1 MIFHLNQIEQWRPV
15 MEQLRRQGKRI
26 ASTNG
31 TFDLLHS
38 GHLKLLEEARA
49 QGDVLVVGLNSDA
62 SVKAYK
68 SEKRPIV
75 PQAERAALMQAIRFV
90 DHILIFDEPDS
101 GRFVRELQPDVH
113 VKDSTYGYD
122 LLEAPI
128 VQAYGGKIHLIEKDG
143 NSTTNIIEK
152 IIEVYRDENQSN

>member
-1 MIFHLNQIEQWRPV
+1 MIFHLNDFELWQPV
-15 MEQLRRQGKRI
+15 MEQLRVNGKRI

-31 TFDLLHS
+31 TFDIVHS
-38 GHLKLLEEARA
+38 GHLLLLEEAKE

-62 SVKAYK
+62 SVKSYK
-68 SEKRPIV
+68 SVKRPIV
-75 PQAERAALMQAIRFV
+75 PQEERAELLQAIRYV
-90 DHILIFDEPDS
+90 DHVIIFDEPDS
-101 GRFVRELQPDVH
+101 GRFVTEMKPDVH

-128 VQAYGGKIHLIEKDG
+128 VQAYGGKIHLVEKDG

-152 IIEVYRDENQSN
+152 ILDVYRDEG

>member
-1 MIFHLNQIEQWRPV
+1 MIFHLNDYEQWQPV
-15 MEQLRRQGKRI
+15 MEQLRVDNQRI

-31 TFDLLHS
+31 TFDIVHS
-38 GHLKLLEEARA
+38 GHLLLLKAAKE

-62 SVKAYK
+62 SVKSYK

-75 PQAERAALMQAIRFV
+75 PQAERAAMMQAIRYV
-90 DHILIFDEPDS
+90 DHVMIFDEPDS
-101 GRFVRELQPDVH
+101 GRFVKELQPDVH

-128 VQAYGGKIHLIEKDG
+128 VEAYGGKIHLVEKDG

-152 IIEVYRDENQSN
+152 ILDVYRDEDKV